1 MMTEAQALAALTQ
14 QDPAAADDAKAAL
27 RWLTGEEGLGSI
39 SLLRLQEFLWRVLP
53 SQWPLPPRAQL
64 GVARSLGKL
73 LELAGLDRY
82 AQACTSRETER
93 IIAGY
98 ERDPDEG
105 AAACAEAIES
115 APATPPDTDLLA
127 WGTLMGPAERAA
139 YEACAAALELAVA
152 CDEIRPGVSGWLT
165 GRAFLTDR
173 WLTQPDADDGTWLTK
188 ISSERIDD
196 WVHGARGE
204 RASLARAIV
213 PRLLEPPVTSDLPT
227 LDWLLGRAADGIR
240 LTSRHYISPSL
251 IDEAVDRFGWQD
263 LAPGHRR
270 QELSVMPVHT
280 LRTLAAREMG
290 AIRRSGTSL
299 VLTPAGRAMAADD
312 AVRWHIGTSALI
324 GAQDDP
330 HPSFGVSAREGA
342 LLLTLV
348 SGPLSYE
355 ELTVGLTELMSREG
369 WTRRRGDSLAAAV
382 CSEIHGL
389 RHRLR
394 ALHLLGTADIF
405 TAPISLSTAGTSAA
419 LSALLARAL
428 RPRHVLEPVPGVV
441 LRQRGRR
448 RA

>member
-1 MMTEAQALAALTQ
+1 MMTESQALAALTR

-27 RWLTGEEGLGSI
+27 CWLTGNDGLGSI

-53 SQWPLPPRAQL
+53 AQWPLPPHAQL
-64 GVARSLGKL
+64 GVARALGRL
-73 LELAGLDRY
+73 LDLAGLDRY
-82 AQACTSRETER
+82 ALACTSKQTER
-93 IIAGY
+93 IIAAY
-98 ERDPDEG
+98 DRNPTQG
-105 AAACAEAIES
+105 ALACAEAIES
-115 APATPPDTDLLA
+115 DPATPPDTDLLA

-152 CDEIRPGVSGWLT
+152 ADEIKPGVSGWRT
-165 GRAFLTDR
+165 GRTDITDR
-173 WLTQPDADDGTWLTK
+173 WLTLPDVTEATWLTK

-227 LDWLLGRAADGIR
+227 LDWLLGRATDGIR
-240 LTSRHYISPSL
+240 LTSRNYIAPAV
-251 IDEAVDRFGWQD
+251 IDEAVDRFGWHD

-299 VLTPAGRAMAADD
+299 VLTPAGRAMATDD

-348 SGPLSYE
+348 SGPLTYE
-355 ELTVGLTELMSREG
+355 ELTVGLTEMLSREG
-369 WTRRRGDSLAAAV
+369 WTRRRGDSLAAAT

-405 TAPISLSTAGTSAA
+405 TAPISLSQAGTSAA

-428 RPRHVLEPVPGVV
+428 RPRH
-441 LRQRGRR
+441 
-448 RA
+448 A